1 MLPAQKYAVK
11 SKLTHSVENALSL
24 ADDGD
29 IAGELLFPFTHSS
42 FNETLSSKAD
52 SLPLT
57 LGSVPR

>member
-29 IAGELLFPFTHSS
+29 IAGELLFPFTHS
-42 FNETLSSKAD
+42 FSSKAD